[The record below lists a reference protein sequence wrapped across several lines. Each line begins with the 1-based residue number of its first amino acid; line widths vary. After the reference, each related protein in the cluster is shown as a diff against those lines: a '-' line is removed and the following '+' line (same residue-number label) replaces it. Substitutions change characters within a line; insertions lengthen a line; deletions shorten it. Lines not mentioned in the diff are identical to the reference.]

1 MPSWHL
7 GNCRREISGVFWRNF
22 AGAICLGECM
32 GRNYLGSEMSVKTTE
47 GRNVRISM
55 QNYKSI
61 RIAVTIC
68 AILVNT
74 HTDTDI
80 QLLTAIYY

>member
-1 MPSWHL
+1 
-7 GNCRREISGVFWRNF
+7 
-22 AGAICLGECM
+22 M